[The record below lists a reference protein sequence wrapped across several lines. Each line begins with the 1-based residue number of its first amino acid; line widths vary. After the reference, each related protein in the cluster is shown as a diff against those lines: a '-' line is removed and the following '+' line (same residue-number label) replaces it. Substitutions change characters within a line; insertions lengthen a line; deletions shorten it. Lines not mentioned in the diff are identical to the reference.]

1 MLRLDNQEKQ
11 SDKQI
16 ISFAEEHSL
25 ALSPAAVKLLSTVDN
40 WKEILEELQT
50 EGLFFVDSKDLEKKL
65 VKTKFSQAVEV
76 EVIQKTRFSAQ
87 AKERPA
93 NYKIMDE
100 YNVDDQTNVQGK
112 VGDFL
117 RLFRSKFDLLS
128 SMLKE
133 RHNLNPITIAN
144 LKKVSKNE
152 NVDLIGM
159 VNKKWVTKNQHV
171 AFEVEDLEAK
181 CVVLIMNKEKEL
193 MNRGEHVLEDNVV
206 GIKGVKIG
214 DDFIIIKDIFW
225 PDLPN
230 RPMKTINEEVL
241 IGGISDLHI
250 GSALFYEEAFTK
262 FLGYING
269 NGLTGKDLER
279 VGKIQYLFVSGD
291 NVAGVGVYPGQFDEL
306 LIKDLYAQ
314 YKKFEDLMLQIPE
327 YIQVFICPGQ
337 HDAVRRAEPQPA
349 VPNEFVPRLSK
360 LKNFHFVSSPSWIE
374 VEGFKNLMYHGA
386 SIHDL
391 ISSVSFL
398 EMSKPQDG
406 MVELLKK
413 RDLMPKYGGKN
424 PYVPERKDYMVVK
437 EVPDIVWIGDMHHN
451 GYANYRCT
459 TVINSGTWE
468 AQTDFQRKMGHAP
481 TPGIFTTLNL
491 KDRSITEHNFL
502 RRENK

>member
-349 VPNEFVPRLSK
+349 VPNEFVPR
-360 LKNFHFVSSPSWIE
+360 
-374 VEGFKNLMYHGA
+374 
-386 SIHDL
+386 
-391 ISSVSFL
+391 
-398 EMSKPQDG
+398 
-406 MVELLKK
+406 
-413 RDLMPKYGGKN
+413 
-424 PYVPERKDYMVVK
+424 
-437 EVPDIVWIGDMHHN
+437 
-451 GYANYRCT
+451 
-459 TVINSGTWE
+459 
-468 AQTDFQRKMGHAP
+468 FQ
-481 TPGIFTTLNL
+481 N
-491 KDRSITEHNFL
+491 
-502 RRENK
+502 